1 MARPRAAVRCPG
13 PWLAA
18 RSSGDRSDVEAGA
31 VHPAVIPIAQ
41 LAAEHRTEQ
50 RHQQDGHQRDDA
62 GRRRGALVDR
72 DPRQV
77 QLLQHVVLRSEDGAH
92 AGEHENHDEAD
103 QPHGQPLAGAVEAGH
118 PARHVPP
125 GEGGEEQGDPDGDGT
140 PQPPRVHLGHPPP
153 SPTVSTWLTAS
164 SAVSTPRARPS
175 ARPAAD
181 SSAIR
186 MTASP
191 LADSQPKNAAPHLR
205 PPKRTRWATTAS
217 RAVPR
222 VADAPS
228 VRSEPPPV
236 RTGTVWST
244 CVWSWCVRS
253 LPTIVGLLRAGFSAV
268 VPPCSGRCACPAV
281 TWLIGV
287 RGPVARLGD
296 HSGEVGAVTVLLV
309 DVANVVGSRPDGWW
323 RDRAGATGRL
333 LDRLAGLPGAT
344 LAGPDG
350 APLPVGEVVAVVEGA
365 ARDVPAPD
373 GGRGVGGPGR
383 GG

>member
-1 MARPRAAVRCPG
+1 MATRETTPAVVAVPSSIGIRGRFSCCSTLYCAPKTAPAPASTRTTMRPISHTASPWRAPSKRGIRPATYPPAG
-13 PWLAA
+13 
-18 RSSGDRSDVEAGA
+18 EAGNRA
-31 VHPAVIPIAQ
+31 T
-41 LAAEHRTEQ
+41 RT
-50 RHQQDGHQRDDA
+50 A
-62 GRRRGALVDR
+62 TAL
-72 DPRQV
+72 
-77 QLLQHVVLRSEDGAH
+77 
-92 AGEHENHDEAD
+92 
-103 QPHGQPLAGAVEAGH
+103 
-118 PARHVPP
+118 
-125 GEGGEEQGDPDGDGT
+125 
-140 PQPPRVHLGHPPP
+140 P

-191 LADSQPKNAAPHLR
+191 LADSQPKTAAPHLR

-287 RGPVARLGD
+287 RGPVARLAD
-296 HSGEVGAVTVLLV
+296 HSREVGAVTVLLV

-344 LAGPDG
+344 LAGPGG
-350 APLPVGEVVAVVEGA
+350 APLPVGEGVAVVEGGAPGGA
-365 ARDVPAPD
+365 APA
-373 GGRGVGGPGR
+373 GGRGGGARAGRSPAGVRVVRAPGSGDAALPASAAELVAAGPLLVVTADR
-383 GG
+383 GLRA

>member
-1 MARPRAAVRCPG
+1 MA
-13 PWLAA
+13 L
-18 RSSGDRSDVEAGA
+18 
-31 VHPAVIPIAQ
+31 
-41 LAAEHRTEQ
+41 
-50 RHQQDGHQRDDA
+50 
-62 GRRRGALVDR
+62 
-72 DPRQV
+72 
-77 QLLQHVVLRSEDGAH
+77 
-92 AGEHENHDEAD
+92 
-103 QPHGQPLAGAVEAGH
+103 
-118 PARHVPP
+118 
-125 GEGGEEQGDPDGDGT
+125 
-140 PQPPRVHLGHPPP
+140 P
-153 SPTVSTWLTAS
+153 SPTVSTWSTAS
-164 SAVSTPRARPS
+164 SAVSTPRARPR
-175 ARPAAD
+175 AKPAAD
-181 SSAIR
+181 SRAIR

-244 CVWSWCVRS
+244 CVRSWWVWS

-333 LDRLAGLPGAT
+333 LDRLAGLPGAPPP
-344 LAGPDG
+344 GPDG
-350 APLPVGEVVAVVEGA
+350 APPPGGEGGARVGGGARGGA
-365 ARDVPAPD
+365 APRC
-373 GGRGVGGPGR
+373 GSGRWSPWWGGPPATCRLPTAWGWCALR
-383 GG
+383 AGVTTRWPRAPPSSWRRVRCWW

>member
-1 MARPRAAVRCPG
+1 MA
-13 PWLAA
+13 L
-18 RSSGDRSDVEAGA
+18 
-31 VHPAVIPIAQ
+31 
-41 LAAEHRTEQ
+41 
-50 RHQQDGHQRDDA
+50 
-62 GRRRGALVDR
+62 
-72 DPRQV
+72 
-77 QLLQHVVLRSEDGAH
+77 
-92 AGEHENHDEAD
+92 
-103 QPHGQPLAGAVEAGH
+103 
-118 PARHVPP
+118 
-125 GEGGEEQGDPDGDGT
+125 
-140 PQPPRVHLGHPPP
+140 P

-181 SSAIR
+181 SRAIR

-236 RTGTVWST
+236 GTGTVWST
-244 CVWSWCVRS
+244 CVWSWCVWS

-268 VPPCSGRCACPAV
+268 VPPCSGRCACPGV

-296 HSGEVGAVTVLLV
+296 HGGEVGAVTVLLV

-323 RDRAGATGRL
+323 RDRAGETGPLVDGR
-333 LDRLAGLPGAT
+333 AG
-344 LAGPDG
+344 
-350 APLPVGEVVAVVEGA
+350 
-365 ARDVPAPD
+365 VPARQRRGAGGARPPD
-373 GGRGVGGPGR
+373 C
-383 GG
+383 